1 MYAMTFT
8 PKQKAVF
15 DYIKHY
21 INKNGFSPTFEEIA
35 YNFKYKSKGTVYK
48 HIKALKLK
56 GLIRQDWNRVRSI
69 QLTETKK
76 LTSNLLPIKGEW
88 KNNSIMW
95 YEPNYEF
102 EEAAG
107 NTVYNNNSFLI
118 KIKTAAL
125 KKHNIIREDQ
135 IVVQPTV
142 SKHCTGFVIVKNRN
156 SSHSLYKSS
165 WNRNPERILGQIS
178 GVIRKY

>member
-1 MYAMTFT
+1 MTFT

-21 INKNGFSPTFEEIA
+21 INENGFSPTFEEIA

-102 EEAAG
+102 EEAVG

-125 KKHNIIREDQ
+125 EKHNIIREDQ
-135 IVVQPTV
+135 IVVLPTV

>member
-1 MYAMTFT
+1 MTLT

-21 INKNGFSPTFEEIA
+21 IDENEFSPTFEEIA

-69 QLTETKK
+69 QLTETKTH
-76 LTSNLLPIKGEW
+76 TSNLLPVKGEW
-88 KNNSIMW
+88 KKNSIMW
-95 YEPNYEF
+95 YESNYEF

-107 NTVYNNNSFLI
+107 NTVYNNNAFLI

-125 KKHNIIREDQ
+125 KKHNIIRGDQ

-142 SKHCTGFVIVKNRN
+142 SKHCAGFVIVKNRN
-156 SSHSLYKSS
+156 SGHSLYKSS
-165 WNRNPERILGQIS
+165 WNRNPERVLGQIS
-178 GVIRKY
+178 GVMRKY

>member
-1 MYAMTFT
+1 MTFT

-21 INKNGFSPTFEEIA
+21 ISENGFSPTFEEIA

-69 QLTETKK
+69 QLTETKTH
-76 LTSNLLPIKGEW
+76 TSNLLPVKGEW
-88 KNNSIMW
+88 KKNSIMW
-95 YEPNYEF
+95 YESNYEF

-107 NTVYNNNSFLI
+107 NTVYNNNAFLI

-125 KKHNIIREDQ
+125 EKHNIIREDQ

-142 SKHCTGFVIVKNRN
+142 SKHCAGFVIVKNRN
-156 SSHSLYKSS
+156 SSLTLYKPS
-165 WNRNPERILGQIS
+165 WNRSPKRILGQIS
-178 GVIRKY
+178 GVTRNY

>member
-21 INKNGFSPTFEEIA
+21 IDENGFSPTFEEIA

-56 GLIRQDWNRVRSI
+56 GLIRQEWNRVRSI

>member
-1 MYAMTFT
+1 MTFT

-21 INKNGFSPTFEEIA
+21 IDENGFSPTFEEIA

-56 GLIRQDWNRVRSI
+56 GLIRQEWNRVRSI
-69 QLTETKK
+69 RLAETKK
-76 LTSNLLPIKGEW
+76 NTSNLLPVKGEW
-88 KNNSIMW
+88 KNNSIIW
-95 YEPNYEF
+95 YESNYEL

-107 NTVYNNNSFLI
+107 NMVYNNNSFLI

>member
-1 MYAMTFT
+1 MTFT

-21 INKNGFSPTFEEIA
+21 IDENGFSPTFEEIA

-56 GLIRQDWNRVRSI
+56 GLIRQEWNRVRSI
-69 QLTETKK
+69 QLIETKK

-125 KKHNIIREDQ
+125 EKHNIIQR
-135 IVVQPTV
+135 IKLWYSQPYQNTV
-142 SKHCTGFVIVKNRN
+142 PV
-156 SSHSLYKSS
+156 L
-165 WNRNPERILGQIS
+165 
-178 GVIRKY
+178 

>member
-1 MYAMTFT
+1 MYAMTLT

-21 INKNGFSPTFEEIA
+21 IDENEFSPTFEEIA

-69 QLTETKK
+69 QLTETKTH
-76 LTSNLLPIKGEW
+76 TSSLLPVKGEW
-88 KNNSIMW
+88 KKNSIMW
-95 YEPNYEF
+95 YESNYEF

-107 NTVYNNNSFLI
+107 NTVYNNNAFLI

-125 KKHNIIREDQ
+125 KKHNIIRGDQ

-142 SKHCTGFVIVKNRN
+142 SKHCAGFVIVKNRN
-156 SSHSLYKSS
+156 SSLTLYKPS
-165 WNRNPERILGQIS
+165 WNRSPKRILGQIS
-178 GVIRKY
+178 GVTRNY

>member
-1 MYAMTFT
+1 MTFT

-21 INKNGFSPTFEEIA
+21 IDENGFSPTFEEIA

-56 GLIRQDWNRVRSI
+56 GLIRQEWNRVRSI

-125 KKHNIIREDQ
+125 EKHNIIREDQ

-142 SKHCTGFVIVKNRN
+142 SKHCAGFVIVKNRN
-156 SSHSLYKSS
+156 SGHSLYKSS
-165 WNRNPERILGQIS
+165 WNRNPERVLGQIS
-178 GVIRKY
+178 GVMRKY

>member
-1 MYAMTFT
+1 MTFT

-21 INKNGFSPTFEEIA
+21 IDENGFSPTFEEIA
-35 YNFKYKSKGTVYK
+35 HSFKYKSKGTVYK

-69 QLTETKK
+69 QLTETKTH
-76 LTSNLLPIKGEW
+76 TSNLLPVKGEW
-88 KNNSIMW
+88 KKNSIMW
-95 YEPNYEF
+95 YESNYEF

-107 NTVYNNNSFLI
+107 NTVYNNNAFLI

-125 KKHNIIREDQ
+125 KKHNIIRGDQ

-142 SKHCTGFVIVKNRN
+142 SKHCAGFVIVKNRN
-156 SSHSLYKSS
+156 SGHSLYKSS
-165 WNRNPERILGQIS
+165 WNRNPERVLGQIS
-178 GVIRKY
+178 GVMRKY

>member
-1 MYAMTFT
+1 MTFT

-21 INKNGFSPTFEEIA
+21 IDENGFSPTFEEIA

-56 GLIRQDWNRVRSI
+56 GLIRQEWNRVRSI

-165 WNRNPERILGQIS
+165 WNRNPERNLGQIS

>member
-1 MYAMTFT
+1 MYAMTLT

-21 INKNGFSPTFEEIA
+21 IDENEFSPTFEEIA

-69 QLTETKK
+69 QLTETKTQ
-76 LTSNLLPIKGEW
+76 TSSLLPVKGEW
-88 KNNSIMW
+88 RKNRIIW
-95 YEPNYEF
+95 YEPNYEL

-107 NTVYNNNSFLI
+107 NMVYNNNAFLI

-125 KKHNIIREDQ
+125 EKHNIIREDQ

-142 SKHCTGFVIVKNRN
+142 SKHCAGFVIVKNRN
-156 SSHSLYKSS
+156 SGHSLYKSS
-165 WNRNPERILGQIS
+165 WNRNPERVLGQIS
-178 GVIRKY
+178 GVMRKY

>member
-1 MYAMTFT
+1 MTFT

-21 INKNGFSPTFEEIA
+21 IDENGFSPTFEEIA

-56 GLIRQDWNRVRSI
+56 GLIRQEWNRVRSI

-76 LTSNLLPIKGEW
+76 LISNLLPIKGEW

>member
-1 MYAMTFT
+1 MTFT

-21 INKNGFSPTFEEIA
+21 ISENGFSPTFEEIA

-56 GLIRQDWNRVRSI
+56 GLIRQEWNRVRSI

-76 LTSNLLPIKGEW
+76 LTSNRLPIKGEW

-125 KKHNIIREDQ
+125 EKHNIIREDQ

>member
-1 MYAMTFT
+1 MTFT

-21 INKNGFSPTFEEIA
+21 IDENGFSPTFEEIA

-56 GLIRQDWNRVRSI
+56 GLIRQEWNRVRSI

-135 IVVQPTV
+135 IVVLPTV